1 MAVSP
6 DSESMPPHESPSE
19 GYLVGAAGEE
29 MVGSEMP
36 GCAAK
41 AGIQQKQLLKEMRAQ
56 NFDVIRFA
64 TYRTACK
71 LRFIQKRTNLHQVD
85 IWNMI
90 EAFRENGL
98 NSVEAQHDLGIGRL
112 ESLLS
117 TVFVQL
123 NKRLPPAQHVN
134 VDECVGLTLS
144 WLLNTYDKESMG
156 HVRTFA
162 VKVALSHMCAGKLI
176 DKLRYIFTQISDSS
190 GHMIWSKFDEYLREL
205 LALPTAIFE
214 GPSFGYTESASR
226 SCFDVN
232 SQVNVNDF
240 LHVLMAVPGPQYL
253 MWLPTLTRMAQVET
267 VMHPVQCEGCH
278 RASFTG
284 FRYKCQNCFKYNL
297 CQDCFWRG
305 RTSGNHN
312 PDHQMKEYTHY
323 RSSSKQLGHSIR
335 KSFQCTPQRS
345 NHKLPHFPEAPEK
358 TIDLTFIV
366 PPTPVS
372 IHNGFGDRS
381 MSQSADLASL
391 DSGSNTRSPGKL
403 SSSVD
408 SCRIDDEHRLI
419 ARYAARLAAD
429 SHNASRSTTE
439 LHYNLD
445 SNRAQRD
452 LVVQLEAKNRE
463 IMHEIHRLRLEQEAF
478 ATELGNSSSSS
489 SYNPTLLA
497 ELRLLRQRKEELET
511 RMSALQESRKDLM
524 VQLEN
529 LMKLLKNQPTSPRST
544 PNSSPRSRSGLS
556 PTFAAAAPPSQ
567 RSSAAVIPSLASS
580 PGGGSGAGAAG
591 ASASTPGTPL
601 ETSLTGVGGDVRQ
614 AFQGASLLAAH
625 TRSLRNDLL
634 VAADSVTNAMSSLVK
649 ELNSENSGSEDDE
662 DQLNRKLSGKFF
674 NLRLEEDVMVRSS
687 GTDDIESWRDDLQWR
702 LKQESDF
709 LAQLRAR
716 RQRSANSSQ
725 TTSDNEQEGCT
736 AMDDAESYVRTDDES
751 VLATDDAESY
761 VRTDEEQSVSFKTD
775 EEAELYDG
783 NPKEMTSSRYTTD
796 EESYLQTDEESFI
809 RTDEEEGG
817 NTDWEESTQRW
828 VNR

>member
-1 MAVSP
+1 MEP
-6 DSESMPPHESPSE
+6 T

-29 MVGSEMP
+29 MVTSDMSGS
-36 GCAAK
+36 AAK
-41 AGIQQKQLLKEMRAQ
+41 AGMQQKQLLKEMRAQ

-98 NSVEAQHDLGIGRL
+98 NSADAQLDLGISRL
-112 ESLLS
+112 EAVLT
-117 TVFVQL
+117 TVFSQL
-123 NKRLPPAQHVN
+123 NKRLPPPQHVN
-134 VDECVGLTLS
+134 VEECVGLTLS
-144 WLLNTYDKESMG
+144 WLLNTYDRESMG
-156 HVRTFA
+156 QVRTFA

-190 GHMIWSKFDEYLREL
+190 GHMVWNKFDEYLREL

-240 LHVLMAVPGPQYL
+240 LTVLMAVPGPQYL
-253 MWLPTLTRMAQVET
+253 MWLPTLTRMGQVET
-267 VMHPVQCEGCH
+267 VVHPVQCEGCH

-305 RTSGNHN
+305 RTSGIHN
-312 PDHQMKEYTHY
+312 PDHQMKEYTSY
-323 RSSSKQLGHSIR
+323 RSGTKQLGHSIK
-335 KSFQCTPQRS
+335 KSFQCAPQRS
-345 NHKLPHFPEAPEK
+345 NHKLPQFPEAPEK
-358 TIDLTFIV
+358 TIDLSFIV
-366 PPTPVS
+366 PPTPVVA
-372 IHNGFGDRS
+372 HNGLGDRS
-381 MSQSADLASL
+381 ASQSADLTSL
-391 DSGSNTRSPGKL
+391 DSSSNARSPGKL
-403 SSSVD
+403 TASVD

-429 SHNASRSTTE
+429 SHNASRSPTE

-452 LVVQLEAKNRE
+452 LVAQLEAKNRE
-463 IMHEIHRLRLEQEAF
+463 IMREIQRLRLEQESY
-478 ATELGNSSSSS
+478 ATDLGNAS

-497 ELRLLRQRKEELET
+497 ELRLLRQRKEELES

-529 LMKLLKNQPTSPRST
+529 LMKLLKNQPSSPRST

-556 PTFAAAAPPSQ
+556 PTFAAAAQTSQ
-567 RSSAAVIPSLASS
+567 ARGAGGAVIPSLGSS
-580 PGGGSGAGAAG
+580 PAGVGMGAGAAG

-601 ETSLTGVGGDVRQ
+601 DSSLTGVGGDVRQ
-614 AFQGASLLAAH
+614 AFQGPSLSAAH

-649 ELNSENSGSEDDE
+649 ELNSENSGSEDDD
-662 DQLNRKLSGKFF
+662 DQLNAKLSDVKF
-674 NLRLEEDVMVRSS
+674 EDDLMVRSS
-687 GTDDIESWRDDLQWR
+687 GTDDVESWRDDLRWR

-716 RQRSANSSQ
+716 RQRSGNSSQ

-736 AMDDAESYVRTDDES
+736 AMDDAESYARTDDES
-751 VLATDDAESY
+751 FLATDDAESY

-828 VNR
+828 INR